1 MMPPSRRVSNT
12 GRRELGWNEALQRL
26 KDMKTKM
33 EQPQRSPTIAS
44 SLPSNSQLA
53 PEGPTS
59 SQQMLEPFSPA
70 DSVPMS
76 QPRTPPY
83 SPTAHEPVIMDRKL
97 RSTSFHDIEKMLKDT
112 VEESTSK
119 VQLSHASC
127 NMTEKDLALFSKAVT
142 EGNVD
147 ARGPLAQR
155 LSALLAKSL
164 EEKAKYK
171 ECRSDEERRAFR
183 LKWATTQYEQLQ
195 QSRSYS
201 KSFQNIDT
209 TKGEMMSFG
218 RLVETFGI
226 HYDREHAIEC
236 ATTHALKC
244 ANMGGSGLHGMR

>member
-1 MMPPSRRVSNT
+1 
-12 GRRELGWNEALQRL
+12 
-26 KDMKTKM
+26 
-33 EQPQRSPTIAS
+33 
-44 SLPSNSQLA
+44 
-53 PEGPTS
+53 
-59 SQQMLEPFSPA
+59 
-70 DSVPMS
+70 
-76 QPRTPPY
+76 
-83 SPTAHEPVIMDRKL
+83 MDRKL